1 MEGYNTELKLRI
13 DWSEMDLFGHV
24 NNVSFFKYVQAA
36 RVNYWEKT
44 DLTNLYAEKKM
55 GPMLAS
61 SSCQFKKPLFY
72 PGNITVVTKVGFVK
86 TTSFS
91 LQHLIL
97 NEKNEIAAEAEDIVV
112 FYDFNKGEKL
122 PLSKEILNQMSLIE
136 KRDLPE
142 IN

>member
-1 MEGYNTELKLRI
+1 MEGYNTELSLRI

-44 DLTNLYAEKKM
+44 DLTRLYTEKKM

-61 SSCQFKKPLFY
+61 TGCQFKRPLFY
-72 PGNITVVTKVGFVK
+72 PGNIKIVTRLGFVK

-97 NEKNEIAAEAEDIVV
+97 NDKNEIAAEAEDIVV
-112 FYDFNKGEKL
+112 FYDFNKGEKSIL
-122 PLSKEILNQMSLIE
+122 PKEILNQMSLIE
-136 KRDLPE
+136 KKP
-142 IN
+142 ITGN